1 MNFYPFHLGD
11 YMSVTQ
17 HLTHMEDLCYRR
29 MIDRYYLAEAPLP
42 CDINMIARLIG
53 MRDHIDIVSQILSEF
68 FTKTDAGYMH
78 SRCEEEIAKYK
89 QKAERARGL
98 ADKRWHGQREDT
110 KSDTISHT
118 ESSATNTKTKI
129 DTKPVSKQKVAEAPV
144 VIPPVLDTIEFK
156 TAWQE
161 YITHR
166 SQNGMKSL
174 KMKSIQRTYDAMAN
188 WGHDAAIEAI
198 NTSIRN
204 GWQGIFEPRSQVNA
218 VPSQSTN
225 KPSKYAH
232 MW

>member
-1 MNFYPFHLGD
+1 MKFYPFHLGD
-11 YMSVTQ
+11 YMSDTQ
-17 HLTHMEDLCYRR
+17 HLSHMEDLCYRR

-42 CDINMIARLIG
+42 CDINMIARVIG

-68 FTKTDAGYMH
+68 FIKTDAGYTH
-78 SRCEEEIAKYK
+78 YRCEEEIAKYK

-110 KSDTISHT
+110 ISHT
-118 ESSATNTKTKI
+118 ISDTKSSATNTKTKI
-129 DTKPVSKQKVAEAPV
+129 DTKPVSKQKVADAPV
-144 VIPPVLDTIEFK
+144 VIPSVLDTIEFK

-166 SQNGMKSL
+166 SLNGMKSL
-174 KMKSIQRTYDAMAN
+174 KRPSIQRTFDAMAT
-188 WGHDAAIEAI
+188 WGHDAAIASI

-218 VPSQSTN
+218 VPAQPAN
-225 KPSKYAH
+225 KPNKYAD